1 MFRYSFQN
9 FDAKNSVRVSGT
21 NMPVS
26 HKQCYEIANF
36 IRGKQVDAAIKLLE
50 RVIVQKTAV
59 PYRRFN
65 RDICHKAGKVGP
77 GRYPKNASEHII
89 KLLKNLK
96 GQAQDK
102 GIDTNK
108 LVIIHAA
115 MQKGAKLRHYG
126 RKMGLVRKNTH
137 FELVGKEMDVKK
149 DAAKGNTHEK
159 SNAKQTIHSVEHKTP
174 VHAAAHADEHAKTH
188 GAQAEQ
194 SSAVPSRNPISVR
207 DSTGHGAGK

>member
-1 MFRYSFQN
+1 MTSFRYSFQG
-9 FDAKNSVRVSGT
+9 FEPKTMVMVSGK
-21 NMPVS
+21 NMPIS

-36 IRGKQVDAAIKLLE
+36 IRHKQVDAVIKLLE
-50 RVIVQKTAV
+50 NVIVQKRAV

-77 GRYPKNASEHII
+77 GRYPKNASLQII
-89 KLLKNLK
+89 GLLKNLK

-137 FELVGKEMDVKK
+137 FELVGKEMDRVAEKK
-149 DAAKGNTHEK
+149 Q
-159 SNAKQTIHSVEHKTP
+159 AKQTIHSLEHKTP
-174 VHAAAHADEHAKTH
+174 THPEAHAAAQPKTH
-188 GAQAEQ
+188 EHSPSSQTRAEQ
-194 SSAVPSRNPISVR
+194 SSAGHSGTSSASAATGVSR
-207 DSTGHGAGK
+207 